1 MSLYD
6 TRSTD
11 DNGELLC
18 SLPAPALPF
27 SMPRA
32 TVPIMDFSDEALE
45 ACRQAKARLA
55 AREMAAEYSQ
65 HVTQTSP

>member
-32 TVPIMDFSDEALE
+32 TVPSFDFSDVAVDI
-45 ACRQAKARLA
+45 CRTAA

-65 HVTQTSP
+65 HVTTP